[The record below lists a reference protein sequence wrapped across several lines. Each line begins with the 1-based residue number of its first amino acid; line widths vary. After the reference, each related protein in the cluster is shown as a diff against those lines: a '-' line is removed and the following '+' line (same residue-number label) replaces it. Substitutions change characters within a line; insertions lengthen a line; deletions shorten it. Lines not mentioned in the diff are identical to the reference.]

1 MNHRSSFAQF
11 VRFGVSGVIN
21 TGVSYVT
28 YVLLL
33 QVGLNFAIANLI
45 SLVVGMAVS
54 FYNQGRFVFGNGSI
68 NRLPRFVLLWSVLYP
83 INILLISVFMNM
95 GFGAAVAGAIA
106 LVPMTLLSFFG
117 QRNLVFHSVRK

>member
-11 VRFGVSGVIN
+11 VRFGVSGVVN
-21 TGVSYVT
+21 TAVSYVT

-54 FYNQGRFVFGNGSI
+54 FYNQGRFVFGNGSLD
-68 NRLPRFVLLWSVLYP
+68 RLPRFVLLWSVLYP

-117 QRNLVFHSVRK
+117 QRHLVFHSVRK